1 MNFYVY
7 IIQSECDG
15 SFYKGFTENPI
26 QRIEQHNLGECTY
39 TSKKIPWKLVALLQ
53 FETKREALIKEKKLK
68 KYSNESLRALIQS
81 DQNKLN
87 DGVG

>member
-1 MNFYVY
+1 MKFYVY
-7 IIQSECDG
+7 IIQSERDG
-15 SFYKGFTENPI
+15 SFYKGFTENPN
-26 QRIEQHNLGECTY
+26 QRIEQHNQGECSY

-53 FETKREALIKEKKLK
+53 FESKREALIKEKKLK
-68 KYSNESLRALIQS
+68 KYSNESIKALILS